1 MLRNGSTSWGSVAKA
16 FHWTMAALIVAQVA
30 LGVMAVTWRLS
41 PAKIQ
46 LFFWHKSLG
55 IALLALLALRLAWR
69 LVNPT
74 PSLPSGMPAWERAAA
89 RVSHAML
96 YLLLAAL
103 PITGWIVNSAA
114 NIPVRIFGLVPLP
127 AIVEPNKPL
136 AELFARVHLTLVVA
150 LVLVLALHV
159 AAALRHHWV
168 KRNDVL
174 LRMLPVRRT
183 P

>member
-1 MLRNGSTSWGSVAKA
+1 MLRNGTTSWGSVAKA

-46 LFFWHKSLG
+46 FFFWHKSLG

-69 LVNPT
+69 LANPT

-89 RVSHAML
+89 RVSHAVL